1 MTGYAFV
8 QKTENSNQSFSAS
21 PIACPAI
28 TTTVSNL
35 LLVAAMSFDAN
46 ITITD
51 GAVGN
56 TYNNLGFVATPASGG
71 RITLFY
77 AKSIAGASTTIQ
89 LNTTGPWI
97 QGVAAWEYSGLDTT
111 APYITGTF
119 VGQSQAT
126 PGTTTD
132 ACTSTNSNITSVPAM
147 QFGFNW
153 DENNASSNTP
163 SAGTGFTG
171 RGQIWKPLGSGGGFF
186 TAQGEDKR
194 VTSTGNSAATFT
206 SIAGGTDTLV
216 TITVAFK
223 ESAAVVTP
231 PGAPFSGQSQVFVN
245 DLIVQF

>member
-1 MTGYAFV
+1 MTYAYA
-8 QKTENSNQSFSAS
+8 QKTENSNQSFAAT

-28 TTTVSNL
+28 TTTAGNL
-35 LLVAAMSFDAN
+35 LLVAAMSFDGN

-56 TYNNLGFVATPASGG
+56 TYTSLGFVATPTSGG

-77 AKSIAGASTTIQ
+77 AKNIAGASTTIQ

-97 QGVAAWEYSGLDTT
+97 QGVAAWEYSGLDTS

-126 PGTTTD
+126 PGTATD
-132 ACTSTNSNITSVPAM
+132 ACTSTNSNITAVPAM

-163 SAGTGFTG
+163 VAGTGFTG
-171 RGQIWKPLGSGGGFF
+171 RGQIWKPLGSGGAFF
-186 TAQGEDKR
+186 TAQAEDKR

-206 SIAGGTDTLV
+206 SAAGGTDTLV
-216 TITVAFK
+216 TITAAFT
-223 ESAAVVTP
+223 ESTVVVTP
-231 PGAPFSGQSQVFVN
+231 PGAPFSGHSQVFVN
-245 DLIVQF
+245 DFTVQF